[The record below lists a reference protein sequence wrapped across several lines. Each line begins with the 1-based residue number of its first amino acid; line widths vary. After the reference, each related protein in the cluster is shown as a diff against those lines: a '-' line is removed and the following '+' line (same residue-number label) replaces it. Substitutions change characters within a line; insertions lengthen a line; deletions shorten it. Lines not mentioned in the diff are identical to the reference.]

1 MLDQKYLQEL
11 FEYKDGELY
20 WKVSP
25 SNNAAIG
32 SKAGTTKAQYTMIGI
47 NGIRY
52 YAHKIIF
59 MMIHG
64 YCPKLITFIDRN
76 TRNCKIE
83 NLKEL
88 TSSQLVA
95 KVPRRI
101 DNTSG
106 YKGVSWSSR
115 NKNWVATITKNG
127 KMMFLGGFDN
137 IETAHKAY
145 CQAANRY
152 HGEFAN
158 AG

>member
-25 SNNAAIG
+25 SNKAAIG
-32 SKAGTTKAQYTMIGI
+32 SKAGTTRAKYTTVGI

-59 MMIHG
+59 IMIHG

-137 IETAHKAY
+137 IETANKAY
-145 CQAANRY
+145 CEAANKY

>member
-1 MLDQKYLQEL
+1 MLDQKYLLEL

-32 SKAGTTKAQYTMIGI
+32 SKAGTTRAKYTTVGI

-59 MMIHG
+59 MIHHG
-64 YCPKLITFIDRN
+64 YYPKTIAFIDG
-76 TRNCKIE
+76 NCQNSKIE
-83 NLKEL
+83 NLKAV
-88 TSSQLVA
+88 TRSQLIA
-95 KVPRRI
+95 KVSRRI

-152 HGEFAN
+152 HGEVAN

>member
-1 MLDQKYLQEL
+1 MLSQKYLQEL
-11 FEYKDGELY
+11 FKYKDGELY
-20 WKVSP
+20 WKISP
-25 SNNAAIG
+25 SNNRAIG
-32 SKAGTTKAQYTMIGI
+32 SKAGTKKAKYTMIGI

-59 MMIHG
+59 MRTYG
-64 YCPKLITFIDRN
+64 YCPELITFIDGNRQ
-76 TRNCKIE
+76 NCKIE
-83 NLKEL
+83 NLQEV
-88 TSSQLVA
+88 TRSQLIA
-95 KVPRRI
+95 KVSRRI

>member
-1 MLDQKYLQEL
+1 MLDQKYLLEL

-59 MMIHG
+59 MIHHG
-64 YCPKLITFIDRN
+64 YCPKTITFIDGDCQ
-76 TRNCKIE
+76 NCKIE
-83 NLKEL
+83 NLKEV
-88 TSSQLVA
+88 TRSQLIA
-95 KVPRRI
+95 KTPRRI

-106 YKGVSWSSR
+106 YKGVSWSSK
-115 NKNWVATITKNG
+115 NKNWIATLTKNG
-127 KMMFLGGFDN
+127 KTMFLGGFDN
-137 IETAHKAY
+137 IKNAHKAY
-145 CQAANRY
+145 CEAANRY

>member
-1 MLDQKYLQEL
+1 MLDQKYLLEL

-25 SNNAAIG
+25 SNNVAIG
-32 SKAGTTKAQYTMIGI
+32 SKAVTTKAQYTMIGI
-47 NGIRY
+47 NGIRC

-145 CQAANRY
+145 CEAANKY

>member
-1 MLDQKYLQEL
+1 MLDQKYLLEL

-20 WKVSP
+20 RKVSP

-32 SKAGTTKAQYTMIGI
+32 SKAGTKKAQYTMIGI

-64 YCPKLITFIDRN
+64 YCPKTITFIDGN
-76 TRNCKIE
+76 CQNCKIE
-83 NLKEL
+83 NLKAV
-88 TSSQLVA
+88 TRSQLIA
-95 KVPRRI
+95 KTPRRI

-106 YKGVSWSSR
+106 YKGVSWSSK

-137 IETAHKAY
+137 IETAHEAY
-145 CQAANRY
+145 VQAANRY